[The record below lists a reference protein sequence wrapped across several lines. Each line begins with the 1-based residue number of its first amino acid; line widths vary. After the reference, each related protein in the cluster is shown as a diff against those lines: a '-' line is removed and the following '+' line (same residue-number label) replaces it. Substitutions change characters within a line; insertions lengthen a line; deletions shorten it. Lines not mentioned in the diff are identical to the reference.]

1 MRLQPSV
8 VWGAASY
15 EFRMQIRR
23 PALWITFAG
32 ILLVDLLFESQNP
45 GGLSQTFRDH
55 VRQYP
60 LQTTLALWAFDVN
73 AVLPIC
79 IGPLL
84 AGRLPRDRRTKVD
97 EMFTSM
103 PALPGARL
111 AGKYLGSLLA
121 TLIPVILIFVCGVAY
136 IGSLSHNA
144 LVIPLALLAF
154 VAIALP
160 GMLFVGAF
168 SIAVPAIMW
177 VPLYQ
182 FLFVCYWFWN
192 TLWFHAELPNLGRT
206 PLSPIGVY
214 MLKGFYGYDGSSK
227 QHPERLWVT
236 PAQGVVSYLL
246 LVALSI
252 AVLIILDRYLAW
264 RQARQ

>member
-1 MRLQPSV
+1 MMPQPSII
-8 VWGAASY
+8 WGATRY

-23 PALWITFAG
+23 PALWIAFAV
-32 ILLVDLLFESQNP
+32 ITVLLLLLQNQGP
-45 GGLSQTFRDH
+45 GGLSQAIHDDLSH
-55 VRQYP
+55 YP
-60 LQTTLALWAFDVN
+60 LHTTLALWAFTIN
-73 AVLPIC
+73 TFLPIC

-103 PALPGARL
+103 PASPGARL

-121 TLIPVILIFVCGVAY
+121 TLIPVFLVYVGGVAY
-136 IGSLSHNA
+136 LISLSHDVMA
-144 LVIPLALLAF
+144 IPLALLAF
-154 VAIALP
+154 VVVALP

-168 SIAVPAIMW
+168 SIAVPAVMW

-182 FLFVCYWFWN
+182 FLFVCYWYWN

-214 MLKGFYGYDGSSK
+214 MLKGFYAYDGSSK
-227 QHPERLWVT
+227 QHPERLTVS
-236 PAQGVVSYLL
+236 AGQGVMSYLL
-246 LVALSI
+246 LVAIAI
-252 AVLIILDRYLAW
+252 AVLVILDRYLAW